1 MQITPLF
8 RLIVIN
14 TNYCARLNI
23 WTLYEPSDPAGHLK
37 WIQNEL
43 LKAENDDNYVHIV
56 GHLPPDSRECTQAWL
71 YNYIQIVTRFQDIIK
86 GQFYGHTHAD
96 EIRMIY
102 SVENSNQP
110 VGVEYLS
117 PSLTPWDRYN
127 PAYRIYQSDLSGQIL
142 DYHTYY
148 FDLHQENLDSFD
160 DKNTFNSRKQRNQQS
175 SSQWH
180 FGYSAKQMYQM
191 SNFSVDSWFKVVNQ
205 IKSNKF
211 NMFNNYYQMYF
222 HKSNERVNQNC
233 NDECKHDIINDI
245 DVHNPFIQQPKR
257 IKPN

>member
-1 MQITPLF
+1 MQITPTF

-23 WTLYEPSDPAGHLK
+23 WTLYEPNDPAGHLE

-43 LKAENDDNYVHIV
+43 FKAENDDNYVHIV
-56 GHLPPDSRECTQAWL
+56 GHVPPDSRECTQAWL
-71 YNYIQIVTRFQDIIK
+71 YNYIRIVTRFQDIIK

-117 PSLTPWDRYN
+117 PSLTPWDQYN
-127 PAYRIYQSDLSGQIL
+127 PAYRIYQSDSNGQIL

-148 FDLHQENLDSFD
+148 FDLHFANMESFNDENTFN
-160 DKNTFNSRKQRNQQS
+160 DKNTFNDDNIFNDENTFKSINQKNKQS

-191 SNFSVDSWFKVVNQ
+191 SNFSVDSWFEVVNQ

-211 NMFNNYYQMYF
+211 NI
-222 HKSNERVNQNC
+222 KL
-233 NDECKHDIINDI
+233 IIN
-245 DVHNPFIQQPKR
+245 F
-257 IKPN
+257 